1 MSGSIFLLLLTAQFS
16 WQVIGTM
23 PDPRWGGRAVPVEGG
38 VLLVGGEDEA
48 GPSDVVQ
55 FFSAQD
61 GSWQERH
68 PLPYPLRDFAVVSF
82 GGQIYIMGGRTAMDS
97 ATSKVLIYSPEVDS
111 FCFAPFELPMKMYG
125 MEAQLVGEKVYIFG
139 GLVDSIYIPRGYIVD
154 LNDFSVD
161 SFDLNVERSYFGS
174 ALSQQGSDTSI
185 YLTGGLWYDYLSS
198 VERFDPAE
206 QTWSGYFE
214 LPEPRAYHVSII
226 HGDTLMV
233 IGGEV
238 NGQVTSSVLF
248 SILDGTWFL
257 ASSMFYSRAGLMSAD
272 LADSIFVF
280 GGYTYEDGEKVAV
293 PYVERYSVCIDVNEP
308 GEVVD
313 IDSVVR
319 APNPIGRGDL
329 IVVSSPVE
337 IELYSSEGRLLRN
350 LRIDN
355 SFRFDELRLKAGI
368 YLALVRYG
376 QTERVMKWLYLP

>member
-1 MSGSIFLLLLTAQFS
+1 MSGLIFLLLLTAQFS

-38 VLLVGGEDEA
+38 ILLMGGEDEA

-82 GGQIYIMGGRTAMDS
+82 GGQIYIMGGKTVQDS
-97 ATSKVLIYSPEVDS
+97 ATSKVLIYSPEGDS
-111 FCFAPFELPMKMYG
+111 FYFAPFELPRRIYG
-125 MEAQLVGEKVYIFG
+125 MEAQLVGEKVYLFG
-139 GLVDSIYIPRGYIVD
+139 GLVDSIYVPRGYIVD

-174 ALSQQGSDTSI
+174 TLYGQGSDTSI
-185 YLTGGLWYDYLSS
+185 YLIGGLWYDYLSS
-198 VERFDPAE
+198 VERFYPAE

-233 IGGEV
+233 IGGEIE
-238 NGQVTSSVLF
+238 GQVTSSVLF
-248 SILDGTWFL
+248 SVLDGPWYPFPP
-257 ASSMFYSRAGLMSAD
+257 MFYSRAGLMCAD
-272 LADSIFVF
+272 LGDSIFVF
-280 GGYTYEDGEKVAV
+280 GGYTYDDGEKVAV
-293 PYVERYSVCIDVNEP
+293 FYVERYSHCIGANEP
-308 GEVVD
+308 IEV
-313 IDSVVR
+313 IDSCFLVG

-337 IELYSSEGRLLRN
+337 IELYSSEGRLVRN
-350 LRIDN
+350 LRID
-355 SFRFDELRLKAGI
+355 SPFRFDELGLKTGI
-368 YLALVRYG
+368 YLALVRSG